1 VGSNTGAIGD
11 LAVMAISNMDQE
23 ATAKKIQSQIR
34 EQVLNQVRYQV
45 RNLPFRQ
52 AEDQIWRQVH
62 VWGQGQGQVL
72 NQIWRQIQQELDT
85 W

>member
-1 VGSNTGAIGD
+1 LESNTGAIGD

-62 VWGQGQGQVL
+62 VWGQGQVSSQT
-72 NQIWRQIQQELDT
+72 WRQIQQELDT